1 MKLLYILFGLLLI
14 GIASATNVNFVYI
27 NDSTVAEVY
36 YSNGTAQYYTE
47 NNSLSE
53 NFTSLMVTG
62 TAEPNTDLLDNPT
75 IIYDKVLLIL
85 SVVFFA
91 FMFLLVVWVIKK
103 VLG

>member
-1 MKLLYILFGLLLI
+1 MKLTYLLLGLLLI
-14 GIASATNVNFVYI
+14 GGASATNVDFVYV
-27 NDSTVAEVY
+27 NDSTIAEVY
-36 YSNGTAQYYTE
+36 YSNGSEQYYTE

-62 TAEPNTDLLDNPT
+62 TAELDTDLLDNPT

-85 SVVFFA
+85 SVIFFA
-91 FMFLLVVWVIKK
+91 FMFLLTVWIIKE